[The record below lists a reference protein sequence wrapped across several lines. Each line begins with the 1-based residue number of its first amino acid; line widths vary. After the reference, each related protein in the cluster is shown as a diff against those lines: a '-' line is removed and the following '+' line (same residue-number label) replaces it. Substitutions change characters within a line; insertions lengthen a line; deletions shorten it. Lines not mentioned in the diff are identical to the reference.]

1 MFDIF
6 IVLAFL
12 SALAWIA
19 LRAYLNSDGVYL
31 KSLIGFG
38 AAIAVALCVWLLAGR
53 FIANEAGLGALIVFL
68 MAVAVAG
75 IVALVACMSAT
86 LRYVL
91 DTLSR

>member
-1 MFDIF
+1 MFDLF
-6 IVLAFL
+6 ILLAFL
-12 SALAWIA
+12 GALAWIA
-19 LRAYLNSDGVYL
+19 LRAYLNPDGVYL

-38 AAIAVALCVWLLAGR
+38 AAIAVALCVWLLAGQ
-53 FIANEAGLGALIVFL
+53 FIANEAGLGALVVFL

-91 DTLSR
+91 DALGR

>member
-12 SALAWIA
+12 GTLAWIA
-19 LRAYLNSDGVYL
+19 LRAYLNPDGVYL

-38 AAIAVALCVWLLAGR
+38 AAIAVALCVWLLAGPL
-53 FIANEAGLGALIVFL
+53 IANEAGLGALIVFL

-91 DTLSR
+91 DALGR